1 MDVVF
6 IVVEDDVAVSISK
19 IMEPSALWEGDVLA
33 FVFVG
38 ILFPCVNV
46 LSCKIFERYSMSW
59 FASDDV
65 VFFGHSSAER

>member
-38 ILFPCVNV
+38 ILFPFVNV
-46 LSCKIFERYSMSW
+46 LSHKMF
-59 FASDDV
+59 
-65 VFFGHSSAER
+65 